1 MPDTNQTITFDQM
14 KGTIGSLVFLWS
26 GIEQSLT
33 EAIENLHAE
42 RKLKSLHG
50 ISRSIDVW
58 SQAVKQTDNINTL
71 QVDLCDRL
79 VKMLKEALLIR
90 NLVCHGLTGIA
101 AQLHI
106 DAPEA
111 HLKVQLGED
120 TRLLTWSQLDE
131 MFSWMSR
138 SGWLIRDLTEAVME
152 NDAQRPNDRL
162 LSWEKFPEQQ

>member
-26 GIEQSLT
+26 GIEQSLA
-33 EAIENLHAE
+33 EAIENLHAD
-42 RKLKSLHG
+42 RKPKSVHR

-79 VKMLKEALLIR
+79 VKLLKEALLIR
-90 NLVCHGLTGIA
+90 NLVCHGLTGIS

-138 SGWLIRDLTEAVME
+138 SGWLIRDLTEAAME
-152 NDAQRPNDRL
+152 NDAQRANDRL
-162 LSWEKFPEQQ
+162 LSWEKFPKQQ

>member
-1 MPDTNQTITFDQM
+1 M
-14 KGTIGSLVFLWS
+14 
-26 GIEQSLT
+26 
-33 EAIENLHAE
+33 
-42 RKLKSLHG
+42 
-50 ISRSIDVW
+50 W

-79 VKMLKEALLIR
+79 VKMLKEAFLIR
-90 NLVCHGLTGIA
+90 NLVCHRFTGIS

-138 SGWLIRDLTEAVME
+138 SGSLVRDLTAAVME
-152 NDAQRPNDRL
+152 NDAQRANDRL
-162 LSWEKFPEQQ
+162 LNWEKFPEQQ